1 MYLGLQA
8 ANAIHFIKKHSCM
21 FFNKTNS
28 IRCAQH
34 NKTNELPANVT
45 LTRRRWCRATAEL
58 ITGIH
63 CVQLPFR
70 RRKNTHYI
78 PPKK

>member
-1 MYLGLQA
+1 
-8 ANAIHFIKKHSCM
+8 M

-58 ITGIH
+58 IAGIH

-70 RRKNTHYI
+70 RRKNTH
-78 PPKK
+78 